1 MILQLVGGASMSRPI
16 TAAPL
21 EQIRR
26 MGGAFPNR
34 RFAVGSTQQFLPL
47 LRYICPHLAMGNPF
61 EVRHICSAFTESVCP
76 FLGIRVRTM
85 PPY

>member
-1 MILQLVGGASMSRPI
+1 M
-16 TAAPL
+16 
-21 EQIRR
+21 
-26 MGGAFPNR
+26 
-34 RFAVGSTQQFLPL
+34 QQFLPL

-85 PPY
+85 PPISSDKATVPSMELA